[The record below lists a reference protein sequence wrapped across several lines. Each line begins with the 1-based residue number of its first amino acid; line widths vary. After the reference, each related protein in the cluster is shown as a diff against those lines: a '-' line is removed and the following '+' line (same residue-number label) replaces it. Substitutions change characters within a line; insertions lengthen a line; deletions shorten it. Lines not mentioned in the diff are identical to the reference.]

1 MKLQLIAKETKP
13 IFGMGGNA
21 KVQNLASA
29 LLQDLEK
36 VNLEREVIDYI
47 VDTLTVL
54 EQQKI

>member
-1 MKLQLIAKETKP
+1 
-13 IFGMGGNA
+13 MGGNA
-21 KVQNLASA
+21 KVHNLATA

-36 VNLEREVIDYI
+36 VNLESQAIEYI